1 MEFLVTQAISIPLDP
16 ATATA
21 YESVSDRERRQLQ
34 LLLRLRLRL
43 RELTEQP
50 PRPLADVL
58 DEAARA
64 AATRGL
70 TGDILRDLLTDTF
83 LELAAAGRAT
93 HVVSGDADLLELHPF
108 RTVRIVTPA
117 EFLREP
123 DPR

>member
-1 MEFLVTQAISIPLDP
+1 
-16 ATATA
+16 
-21 YESVSDRERRQLQ
+21 
-34 LLLRLRLRL
+34 LLRLRLRL

-64 AATRGL
+64 AAARGL
-70 TGDILRDLLTDTF
+70 TGDILRDLLADTF

-123 DPR
+123 DPQ